1 MWRNYSPRTF
11 LRQTPNKVLK
21 EYFACKNLLSDI
33 DFDSLSETA
42 TEAVAEAIDRL
53 PEKQKRE
60 VEAEFRQIN
69 EMACETGVKDLVEE
83 AGSVFHGLDWSE
95 TFGQM
100 KNHYERA
107 FWAFVNHRI
116 IFDIASELAYMDM
129 VGGWRQRYVGEG
141 LTPAVEQRDKEKLAQ
156 TVSAF
161 YKKQGRWY
169 HCKVENYLRENPE
182 RHCYFA
188 YPEDYPTTEMGYDED
203 GKFHHWPTRRAFEII
218 FVYRPG
224 NGFVEISAKGKKD
237 EIEKLQEVFGQNILG
252 LDGLPDAESKRF
264 ELSKLKDKNFAFVT
278 EPQDGIERV
287 TIKLLRLDLPG
298 FGNRRITLEASSSDG
313 GQPIHRLTERA
324 INKANLNLDKMT
336 VARARLQIRFAP
348 KDNKKGKTRTFEI
361 SIPDRCTLK
370 DDPLDE
376 IAKKYIEK
384 WGFVSG

>member
-21 EYFACKNLLSDI
+21 DYFASKGLLSDV
-33 DFDSLSETA
+33 DFDWLSET
-42 TEAVAEAIDRL
+42 EIEVVAEALDQL
-53 PEKQKRE
+53 PEKEKME

-69 EMACETGVKDLVEE
+69 EMACQTSVKVLVEE
-83 AGSVFHGLDWSE
+83 AGSVFHNLDWTE
-95 TFGQM
+95 TFEKM

-107 FWAFVNHRI
+107 FWAFLNHRTV
-116 IFDIASELAYMDM
+116 FNIASELAYMDM
-129 VGGWRQRYVGEG
+129 VGGWRQRYVDEG
-141 LTPAVEQRDKEKLAQ
+141 LTPAVEEEDKERLARA
-156 TVSAF
+156 VSAF
-161 YKKQGRWY
+161 YKKQGRGY
-169 HCKVENYLRENPE
+169 HCKVDNYRRENPE

-188 YPEDYPTTEMGYDED
+188 YPEDYPTTEIGYDEN
-203 GKFHHWPTRRAFEII
+203 GKLCHWPTRRAFEVI

-224 NGFVEISAKGKKD
+224 NGFMEVNAKGKRE

-252 LDGLPDAESKRF
+252 LDKLPDTKSKHF
-264 ELSKLKDKNFAFVT
+264 ELSKLKDKNFAFT
-278 EPQDGIERV
+278 TDPQDGIEKV

-313 GQPIHRLTERA
+313 GQPIHRLIEKA
-324 INKANLNLDKMT
+324 LNKVNLNPDKLV
-336 VARARLQIRFAP
+336 VAKARLQIKFAP